1 MKTRTLAY
9 TAAFTLLLL
18 LIPHKSRVPS
28 AETPEEIM
36 ANERS
41 SESLSAYD
49 KVIKATADSLGMDWH
64 LIAAVV
70 YHESRFHNEAQSAR
84 GAVGLMQILSSRYS
98 QEYLLEPAN
107 NLRVGSRYLK
117 RLETVY
123 SSVAA
128 KPAGALKFA
137 LAAYNF
143 GEGKVWRLIKQAQD
157 AGEDASRWDV
167 VAATQLP
174 KGHHTVAYVEKV
186 LDTYSYYYSK
196 Y

>member
-1 MKTRTLAY
+1 MKGRPLAY
-9 TAAFTLLLL
+9 TAALILLLL

-36 ANERS
+36 AEEPTG
-41 SESLSAYD
+41 ESLSSYD
-49 KVIKATADSLGMDWH
+49 KVIKATADTLGMDWH

-70 YHESRFHNEAQSAR
+70 YHESRFHNEAMSAR

-98 QEYLLEPAN
+98 EEYLLVPAN
-107 NLRVGSRYLK
+107 NLMVGSRYLK
-117 RLETVY
+117 RLQKMY
-123 SSVAA
+123 STTAA
-128 KPAGALKFA
+128 NPTEALKFA

-143 GEGKVWRLIKQAQD
+143 GEGKVWRLIKQTQE

-167 VAATQLP
+167 VASTQLP

-186 LDTYSYYYSK
+186 LDTYADYYKRY
-196 Y
+196 

>member
-1 MKTRTLAY
+1 MKKRTLAY
-9 TAAFTLLLL
+9 AAALTLLLL
-18 LIPHKSRVPS
+18 LIPHKSRVPG
-28 AETPEEIM
+28 AESPEEIM
-36 ANERS
+36 AEERS
-41 SESLSAYD
+41 GETLSSYD
-49 KVIKATADSLGMDWH
+49 AVIKATADSLGMDWH

-70 YHESRFHNEAQSAR
+70 YHESRFHNEAQSGR

-107 NLRVGSRYLK
+107 NLMVGSRYLK
-117 RLETVY
+117 RLQKMY

-128 KPAGALKFA
+128 NPTESLKFA

-143 GEGKVWRLIKQAQD
+143 GEGKVWRLIKQTQE

-167 VAATQLP
+167 VAKQLP

-186 LDTYSYYYSK
+186 LDTYSDYYKRY
-196 Y
+196 

>member
-1 MKTRTLAY
+1 
-9 TAAFTLLLL
+9 
-18 LIPHKSRVPS
+18 
-28 AETPEEIM
+28 M
-36 ANERS
+36 AVERS
-41 SESLSAYD
+41 TESLSVYD
-49 KVIKATADSLGMDWH
+49 KVIKATADSLDMDWH

-107 NLRVGSRYLK
+107 NLRVGGRYLK
-117 RLETVY
+117 RLQNMYTP
-123 SSVAA
+123 VAA
-128 KPAGALKFA
+128 NPTEALKFA

-143 GEGKVWRLIKQAQD
+143 GEGKVWRLIGQARD

-167 VAATQLP
+167 VASTQLP
-174 KGHHTVAYVEKV
+174 KGHHTVSYVEKV

>member
-9 TAAFTLLLL
+9 AAAFTLLLL

-49 KVIKATADSLGMDWH
+49 KVIKATADSLGIDWH

-117 RLETVY
+117 RLETMY

-128 KPAGALKFA
+128 NPTEALKFA